1 MGKSESLHGIKTE
14 STVDLPKEFEMK
26 KSLALAI
33 IVAATTASAANADAA
48 KVVDGAKSGAKKVGH
63 AVVWP
68 FKKMGQG
75 MKAVGKK
82 ITGK

>member
-1 MGKSESLHGIKTE
+1 MN
-14 STVDLPKEFEMK
+14 
-26 KSLALAI
+26 KSLALAL
-33 IVAATTASAANADAA
+33 IVVATTAGVASADGG
-48 KVVDGAKSGAKKVGH
+48 KIVDGAKSGAKKVGH

-82 ITGK
+82 VTGK